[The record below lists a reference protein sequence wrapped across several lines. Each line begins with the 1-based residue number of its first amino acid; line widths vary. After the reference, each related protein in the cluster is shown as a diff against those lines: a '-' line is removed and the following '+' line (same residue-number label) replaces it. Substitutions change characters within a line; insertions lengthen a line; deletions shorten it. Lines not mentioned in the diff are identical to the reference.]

1 MSCLRELWAETAEYL
16 LQAQQALGPE
26 DFTKARMQQFQRV
39 SYAVKASNL
48 SLKDA
53 TELMKAMKATAVF
66 SETETLSLLEQ
77 CTASVAS
84 VAAPLHKRRVLQD
97 YVHFPMYIPADL
109 WSTLGKKEVS
119 GSEKALQLADCLARL
134 GLCSPS
140 EPTSRSFTAVCLLAS
155 KKEPLLMSVQEKFD
169 AFLTHKEILRSVCT
183 AKYSET
189 RNFHPC
195 CPLILPALTLLFWTG
210 PEALLVS
217 WNMNTKKEIAVTKIK
232 AEQKTSN
239 EDLLHALVA
248 HLRPQPLEIRD
259 NKLRSLPA
267 IMDRYHEHEDEPEP
281 KKLRAAASMLSLT
294 SSREQE
300 DPISASS
307 TSPKTTQSTDEKLL
321 PFNREAS
328 SSSRNETPNANP
340 ILAAAAALKE
350 EKSSAA
356 PTPKVDVA
364 NAVDGRGEVKSQP
377 KPKAKK
383 KSAAKSVA
391 SPLRKAGEDLEEKKA
406 AALDLEPPA
415 TEPSPSAAG
424 GEPEE
429 KMHAPLAKRRARN
442 EQAMDAAVLKKIRAA
457 IQYRK
462 SQGDTDVAKLDSH
475 WKSANPDEKRE
486 CLAKF
491 LKDPKLRWS
500 GEVTKQSVV
509 SEKETDLSTKEWLTK
524 KQIANEQSLSLE
536 KPEEKEL
543 VDALLKTLEERDH
556 ENSEWARRGIKQYK
570 YVRGSWP
577 LSAITVTERS
587 GVGSSSD
594 QVDVSWTAASK
605 KIEKEGASLVKQMSK
620 AMAAGQK
627 LRQLLPIPDR
637 AEITDALTNAQAGLQ
652 SLECAVIS
660 IQHTE
665 EYVATTSKLIH
676 EGETSLQA
684 LDDVLAKVKAARAL
698 NQKKSKSKSRPAP
711 KDSADDVIP
720 ETVPEEL
727 NDGAAGIGE
736 RAEASIG

>member
-53 TELMKAMKATAVF
+53 TELMKALKATAVF

-183 AKYSET
+183 AKYSEMSSE
-189 RNFHPC
+189 NSKFP
-195 CPLILPALTLLFWTG
+195 TL
-210 PEALLVS
+210 
-217 WNMNTKKEIAVTKIK
+217 NTKKEIAVTKLK

-248 HLRPQPLEIRD
+248 HLRPQPLEIRY

-307 TSPKTTQSTDEKLL
+307 TSPENTQSTDEKLL
-321 PFNREAS
+321 PLSREAS

-350 EKSSAA
+350 EKSS
-356 PTPKVDVA
+356 
-364 NAVDGRGEVKSQP
+364 
-377 KPKAKK
+377 
-383 KSAAKSVA
+383 
-391 SPLRKAGEDLEEKKA
+391 
-406 AALDLEPPA
+406 
-415 TEPSPSAAG
+415 
-424 GEPEE
+424 
-429 KMHAPLAKRRARN
+429 
-442 EQAMDAAVLKKIRAA
+442 
-457 IQYRK
+457 
-462 SQGDTDVAKLDSH
+462 
-475 WKSANPDEKRE
+475 
-486 CLAKF
+486 
-491 LKDPKLRWS
+491 
-500 GEVTKQSVV
+500 
-509 SEKETDLSTKEWLTK
+509 
-524 KQIANEQSLSLE
+524 
-536 KPEEKEL
+536 
-543 VDALLKTLEERDH
+543 
-556 ENSEWARRGIKQYK
+556 
-570 YVRGSWP
+570 
-577 LSAITVTERS
+577 
-587 GVGSSSD
+587 
-594 QVDVSWTAASK
+594 
-605 KIEKEGASLVKQMSK
+605 
-620 AMAAGQK
+620 
-627 LRQLLPIPDR
+627 
-637 AEITDALTNAQAGLQ
+637 
-652 SLECAVIS
+652 
-660 IQHTE
+660 
-665 EYVATTSKLIH
+665 
-676 EGETSLQA
+676 
-684 LDDVLAKVKAARAL
+684 
-698 NQKKSKSKSRPAP
+698 
-711 KDSADDVIP
+711 
-720 ETVPEEL
+720 
-727 NDGAAGIGE
+727 
-736 RAEASIG
+736 